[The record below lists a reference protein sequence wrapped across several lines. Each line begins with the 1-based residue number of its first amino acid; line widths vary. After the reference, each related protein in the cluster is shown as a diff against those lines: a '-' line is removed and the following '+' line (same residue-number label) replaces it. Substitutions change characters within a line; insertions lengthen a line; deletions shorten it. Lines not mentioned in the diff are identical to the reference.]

1 MANCRGVM
9 GRKDSSRTQ
18 ELCRYCRSVRDR
30 TRFLFHH
37 QATLT
42 LTSACL
48 ELMQQACEECYVT
61 TSDRNSMLQAELS
74 TRVRHQHVCLGCAL
88 RHPEAASRRHHGS
101 GSLSRVN
108 SAPSPGHW
116 PRVDTLPHMAR
127 DHNGRPH
134 RTKPRSQRSIDLDLP
149 TVDLRQRQTPDNIE
163 ATTHRGHSGRSRKD
177 ATSMGSANLE
187 LSTVDLRPRRNTCTT
202 NDAPTS
208 SSCDFSSRP
217 RPVEAPTSMSCD
229 FTGSASGLDL
239 PDDLLSSEVNELELS
254 TVDLRLPKYKPVSS
268 PQTKRG
274 RRKATV
280 HESTKSAL
288 TPISIRDIASIESVD
303 LGARRHQPEDTKSSK
318 AEQYWKMKAE
328 TNATSDTE
336 GVPTPKRID
345 TIDSKLALMHL
356 RSERLQKGNATPEKA
371 RKPNS
376 SETGGVAIA
385 RKHIEPIDF
394 HLSTVDLRPRRHT
407 TDSLPDSPPKDGRRP
422 RNPETAAKD
431 EPESELI
438 SVERRRDIAPIDF
451 HLSTFNLRPRRHTTD
466 TMSESPKAERDHEQ
480 QHRSNQ
486 EPPLPLVSSP
496 EQEAP
501 RYSKDDPCDLSY
513 LTNFRSYTL

>member
-18 ELCRYCRSVRDR
+18 ELCRYCRSVRDL
-30 TRFLFHH
+30 TLLLSHY
-37 QATLT
+37 QSTLT

-48 ELMQQACEECYVT
+48 EMMQQMCEECYAT
-61 TSDRNSMLQAELS
+61 TSSRNSMLQAELS

-88 RHPEAASRRHHGS
+88 RHPEAAPSRHHGS

-116 PRVDTLPHMAR
+116 PRVDTLSHMAR

-149 TVDLRQRQTPDNIE
+149 TVDLRQRQIPSNIE
-163 ATTHRGHSGRSRKD
+163 STAHRGRSRKD
-177 ATSMGSANLE
+177 AASMGSANLE
-187 LSTVDLRPRRNTCTT
+187 LSKVDLRPRSNTCTP
-202 NDAPTS
+202 NDAPAS
-208 SSCDFSSRP
+208 ASCDFSSRP
-217 RPVEAPTSMSCD
+217 RQIEAPTSMSCD
-229 FTGSASGLDL
+229 FTGSASDLDL

-254 TVDLRLPKYKPVSS
+254 TVDLRLPKYKPISS
-268 PQTKRG
+268 PQPKRG

-303 LGARRHQPEDTKSSK
+303 LGARRHQPEDTTSSK
-318 AEQYWKMKAE
+318 AEQYWKLMAE
-328 TNATSDTE
+328 INTTSDSE
-336 GVPTPKRID
+336 GVPIPKRID
-345 TIDSKLALMHL
+345 TIDSKLARMDLG
-356 RSERLQKGNATPEKA
+356 SERLQKGNQTPEKA

-376 SETGGVAIA
+376 SENGGVAIA

-431 EPESELI
+431 KPESELI

-466 TMSESPKAERDHEQ
+466 TTPESPRTEREHEQ

-486 EPPLPLVSSP
+486 EPPLPPVPSP